1 MILPSPKKLQITAD
15 SDHNWLF
22 LVDIANPQ
30 GSKPCGFFVLNF
42 SFKLIRKY
50 RTKLALPKMQKL
62 VKTNLEGIKNL
73 MKAHQVQQAYLFGSA
88 VDGTMNS
95 RSDVDFVV
103 KFSSIVN
110 ENYAENYFN
119 LLYALQNLLKRD
131 IELIEE
137 STLSNPYF
145 WKVLTNRRK
154 GCYEPPCQKTLF

>member
-1 MILPSPKKLQITAD
+1 
-15 SDHNWLF
+15 
-22 LVDIANPQ
+22 
-30 GSKPCGFFVLNF
+30 
-42 SFKLIRKY
+42 
-50 RTKLALPKMQKL
+50 MQKL

-88 VDGTMNS
+88 VDGTMHS

-119 LLYALQNLLKRD
+119 LLYALRD

-145 WKVLTNRRK
+145 FGK
-154 GCYEPPCQKTLF
+154 F